1 MNKAIDSLQYVPL
14 PPAFLLLGKHSE
26 DKVQMIRQQK
36 NKQTKKTLINIKK
49 NICRSKIHWEC

>member
-36 NKQTKKTLINIKK
+36 KQTNKK
-49 NICRSKIHWEC
+49 NLDKYKEKHL